1 MGPRERRRDRTMYY
15 SRDRFPLST
24 VTERDVFQ
32 RAAEVIEE
40 EEARAP
46 GPGGGPSSQMR
57 AYRWAVNLH
66 SSCLVGVKPAG
77 VDTYGVIGVSGR
89 LPLWVA

>member
-1 MGPRERRRDRTMYY
+1 MTASERG
-15 SRDRFPLST
+15 
-24 VTERDVFQ
+24 VFQ

-40 EEARAP
+40 DSEEARAP

-66 SSCLVGVKPAG
+66 SSCLVGVNLKPAG